1 MKRLLIV
8 LALLATG
15 QMAAQDGSLKMYLRG
30 GVNYNTGQ
38 LGLDSGLTQG
48 SLIVEGEKPNNGF
61 HFGVSVREFHSNG
74 SYLSLDAGYHET
86 SYDVTFI
93 DPTGQQVTER
103 LQSQAIQVGLS
114 PGIRVFKFIRGQAG
128 INATFEMNDTFEE
141 TFNTYKLGYRLGTG
155 LDFGTYSIDVMYLGS
170 FRSTGG
176 EWNGLTMNN
185 ATSEYLV
192 GLAIKI

>member
-1 MKRLLIV
+1 MKRLLLV
-8 LALLATG
+8 LAMFAAGHL
-15 QMAAQDGSLKMYLRG
+15 AAQDGSLKMYLRG

-48 SLIVEGEKPNNGF
+48 SLIVEGEIPNNGF
-61 HFGVSVREFHSNG
+61 HFGLSVREFHDNG
-74 SYLSLDAGYHET
+74 SYLSFDAGYHET
-86 SYDVTFI
+86 SYDVI
-93 DPTGQQVTER
+93 LVDPSGQQVTQR
-103 LQSQAIQVGLS
+103 LQSQAIQVGVS

-141 TFNTYKLGYRLGTG
+141 TFNTYKLGYRIGSG
-155 LDFGTYSIDVMYLGS
+155 LDFGNYSIDVMYLGS
-170 FRSTGG
+170 FRSTSG
-176 EWNGLTMNN
+176 EWNGLTLNN